1 MLQAHIV
8 GSGVSREHERDH
20 DAEHQRNDGSRH
32 SRTTHGGVDPVL
44 EGRQHQDQHAQQSAG
59 ADAGQAALPVD
70 TLPEAAQQHS
80 HSHAGQEGAHDGG
93 DVADNVVDEQ
103 GDEEGSAQGADQS
116 DTAVLG
122 VIFFFEGKEVSPM
135 PSGDAHRSLARALD
149 ILELCSLNGSGY
161 TLTQL
166 SQQLGIAKGSIS
178 PLLHTLRDRGY
189 LTLDDQDHHYRIGRM
204 AFRIGNTYLDEA
216 SALRE
221 IYRLMHD
228 IVSVC
233 HETCHLGSLKNGDV
247 YYLKKV
253 ESPLYS
259 HTVTVE
265 GRSLPAYATGVGKAL
280 LADYQL
286 PQLKALYYDGLYPL
300 TEHTITD
307 FRLLADQL
315 AEIRASGFAYECEE
329 STRGIRCIGVPLRK
343 SGKVVAALSVA
354 FPLERYSDAAAASAR
369 QALDEARRQIERML
383 CSVELQF

>member
-1 MLQAHIV
+1 
-8 GSGVSREHERDH
+8 
-20 DAEHQRNDGSRH
+20 
-32 SRTTHGGVDPVL
+32 
-44 EGRQHQDQHAQQSAG
+44 
-59 ADAGQAALPVD
+59 
-70 TLPEAAQQHS
+70 
-80 HSHAGQEGAHDGG
+80 
-93 DVADNVVDEQ
+93 
-103 GDEEGSAQGADQS
+103 
-116 DTAVLG
+116 
-122 VIFFFEGKEVSPM
+122 M

-149 ILELCSLNGSGY
+149 ILELCSQNGGGY

-189 LTLDDQDHHYRIGRM
+189 LTLDEQDHHYRVGRM

-221 IYRLMHD
+221 IHRLMHD
-228 IVSVC
+228 IVTAC

-286 PQLKALYYDGLYPL
+286 PQLKALYYDCLLYTSPSPR
-300 TEHTITD
+300 D
-307 FRLLADQL
+307 
-315 AEIRASGFAYECEE
+315 
-329 STRGIRCIGVPLRK
+329 
-343 SGKVVAALSVA
+343 
-354 FPLERYSDAAAASAR
+354 
-369 QALDEARRQIERML
+369 
-383 CSVELQF
+383 

>member
-1 MLQAHIV
+1 MAYIC
-8 GSGVSREHERDH
+8 ER
-20 DAEHQRNDGSRH
+20 
-32 SRTTHGGVDPVL
+32 
-44 EGRQHQDQHAQQSAG
+44 
-59 ADAGQAALPVD
+59 
-70 TLPEAAQQHS
+70 
-80 HSHAGQEGAHDGG
+80 
-93 DVADNVVDEQ
+93 
-103 GDEEGSAQGADQS
+103 
-116 DTAVLG
+116 
-122 VIFFFEGKEVSPM
+122 FEVTG
-135 PSGDAHRSLARALD
+135 
-149 ILELCSLNGSGY
+149 
-161 TLTQL
+161 
-166 SQQLGIAKGSIS
+166 
-178 PLLHTLRDRGY
+178 
-189 LTLDDQDHHYRIGRM
+189 YRIGRM

-253 ESPLYS
+253 ETPLRS
-259 HTVTVE
+259 RTVTVE

>member
-1 MLQAHIV
+1 
-8 GSGVSREHERDH
+8 
-20 DAEHQRNDGSRH
+20 
-32 SRTTHGGVDPVL
+32 
-44 EGRQHQDQHAQQSAG
+44 
-59 ADAGQAALPVD
+59 
-70 TLPEAAQQHS
+70 
-80 HSHAGQEGAHDGG
+80 
-93 DVADNVVDEQ
+93 
-103 GDEEGSAQGADQS
+103 
-116 DTAVLG
+116 
-122 VIFFFEGKEVSPM
+122 M

-253 ESPLYS
+253 ETPLRS
-259 HTVTVE
+259 RTVTVE

-300 TEHTITD
+300 SLC
-307 FRLLADQL
+307 RVYQL
-315 AEIRASGFAYECEE
+315 SRK
-329 STRGIRCIGVPLRK
+329 RGQGVYH
-343 SGKVVAALSVA
+343 
-354 FPLERYSDAAAASAR
+354 ERGDTHHDEYRDAR
-369 QALDEARRQIERML
+369 QDPRACEGPVSVFGVHGVGIFRCQEPHHRQPANFL
-383 CSVELQF
+383 

>member
-1 MLQAHIV
+1 
-8 GSGVSREHERDH
+8 
-20 DAEHQRNDGSRH
+20 
-32 SRTTHGGVDPVL
+32 
-44 EGRQHQDQHAQQSAG
+44 
-59 ADAGQAALPVD
+59 
-70 TLPEAAQQHS
+70 
-80 HSHAGQEGAHDGG
+80 
-93 DVADNVVDEQ
+93 
-103 GDEEGSAQGADQS
+103 
-116 DTAVLG
+116 
-122 VIFFFEGKEVSPM
+122 M

-166 SQQLGIAKGSIS
+166 SQHLGIAKGSIS
-178 PLLHTLRDRGY
+178 PLLHTLRDRG
-189 LTLDDQDHHYRIGRM
+189 YRIGRM

-253 ESPLYS
+253 ETPLRS
-259 HTVTVE
+259 RTVTVE

>member
-1 MLQAHIV
+1 
-8 GSGVSREHERDH
+8 
-20 DAEHQRNDGSRH
+20 
-32 SRTTHGGVDPVL
+32 
-44 EGRQHQDQHAQQSAG
+44 
-59 ADAGQAALPVD
+59 
-70 TLPEAAQQHS
+70 
-80 HSHAGQEGAHDGG
+80 
-93 DVADNVVDEQ
+93 
-103 GDEEGSAQGADQS
+103 
-116 DTAVLG
+116 
-122 VIFFFEGKEVSPM
+122 M
-135 PSGDAHRSLARALD
+135 PSGDSHRSLSRALD
-149 ILELCSLNGSGY
+149 ILELCSLSGSGY

-166 SQQLGIAKGSIS
+166 SQYLGIAKGSIS
-178 PLLHTLRDRGY
+178 PLLHTLLARGY

-247 YYLKKV
+247 YY
-253 ESPLYS
+253 
-259 HTVTVE
+259 
-265 GRSLPAYATGVGKAL
+265 L

-354 FPLERYSDAAAASAR
+354 FPLERYNDAAAASAR
-369 QALDEARRQIERML
+369 QALDEARRQIERLL
-383 CSVELQF
+383 CCVELQF

>member
-1 MLQAHIV
+1 
-8 GSGVSREHERDH
+8 
-20 DAEHQRNDGSRH
+20 
-32 SRTTHGGVDPVL
+32 
-44 EGRQHQDQHAQQSAG
+44 
-59 ADAGQAALPVD
+59 
-70 TLPEAAQQHS
+70 
-80 HSHAGQEGAHDGG
+80 
-93 DVADNVVDEQ
+93 
-103 GDEEGSAQGADQS
+103 
-116 DTAVLG
+116 
-122 VIFFFEGKEVSPM
+122 M

-166 SQQLGIAKGSIS
+166 SQHLGIAKGSIS

-265 GRSLPAYATGVGKAL
+265 GRSLPGLRHRRGQGSAGRLPAAPAQGPVL
-280 LADYQL
+280 RRPVPADRAHHHRL
-286 PQLKALYYDGLYPL
+286 PPPGRPAGRDPGQ
-300 TEHTITD
+300 
-307 FRLLADQL
+307 RL
-315 AEIRASGFAYECEE
+315 C
-329 STRGIRCIGVPLRK
+329 LR
-343 SGKVVAALSVA
+343 V
-354 FPLERYSDAAAASAR
+354 
-369 QALDEARRQIERML
+369 
-383 CSVELQF
+383 

>member
-1 MLQAHIV
+1 
-8 GSGVSREHERDH
+8 
-20 DAEHQRNDGSRH
+20 
-32 SRTTHGGVDPVL
+32 
-44 EGRQHQDQHAQQSAG
+44 
-59 ADAGQAALPVD
+59 
-70 TLPEAAQQHS
+70 
-80 HSHAGQEGAHDGG
+80 
-93 DVADNVVDEQ
+93 
-103 GDEEGSAQGADQS
+103 
-116 DTAVLG
+116 
-122 VIFFFEGKEVSPM
+122 M

-166 SQQLGIAKGSIS
+166 SQHLGIAKGSIS

-286 PQLKALYYDGLYPL
+286 L

>member
-1 MLQAHIV
+1 
-8 GSGVSREHERDH
+8 
-20 DAEHQRNDGSRH
+20 
-32 SRTTHGGVDPVL
+32 
-44 EGRQHQDQHAQQSAG
+44 
-59 ADAGQAALPVD
+59 
-70 TLPEAAQQHS
+70 
-80 HSHAGQEGAHDGG
+80 
-93 DVADNVVDEQ
+93 
-103 GDEEGSAQGADQS
+103 
-116 DTAVLG
+116 
-122 VIFFFEGKEVSPM
+122 M

-166 SQQLGIAKGSIS
+166 SQHLGIAKGSIS

-253 ESPLYS
+253 ETPLRS
-259 HTVTVE
+259 RTVTVE

-315 AEIRASGFAYECEE
+315 AEIRASALRFI
-329 STRGIRCIGVPLRK
+329 SPLIREDFPTLDFPAKAI
-343 SGKVVAALSVA
+343 SGRWFSGSGLVIPQTVSRFTFLMIMTFSP
-354 FPLERYSDAAAASAR
+354 FLPS
-369 QALDEARRQIERML
+369 
-383 CSVELQF
+383 

>member
-1 MLQAHIV
+1 
-8 GSGVSREHERDH
+8 
-20 DAEHQRNDGSRH
+20 
-32 SRTTHGGVDPVL
+32 
-44 EGRQHQDQHAQQSAG
+44 
-59 ADAGQAALPVD
+59 
-70 TLPEAAQQHS
+70 
-80 HSHAGQEGAHDGG
+80 
-93 DVADNVVDEQ
+93 
-103 GDEEGSAQGADQS
+103 
-116 DTAVLG
+116 
-122 VIFFFEGKEVSPM
+122 M

-166 SQQLGIAKGSIS
+166 SQHLGIAKGSIS

-286 PQLKALYYDGLYPL
+286 PQLKALYYDG
-300 TEHTITD
+300 
-307 FRLLADQL
+307 
-315 AEIRASGFAYECEE
+315 
-329 STRGIRCIGVPLRK
+329 VPLRK

-383 CSVELQF
+383 CSVELPF